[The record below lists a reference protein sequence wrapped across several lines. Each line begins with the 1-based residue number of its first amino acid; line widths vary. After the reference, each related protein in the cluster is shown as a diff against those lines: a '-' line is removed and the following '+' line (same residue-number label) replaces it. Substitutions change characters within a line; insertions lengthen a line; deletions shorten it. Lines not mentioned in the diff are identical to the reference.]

1 MSNSINKLH
10 KELNPYF
17 KSKQNPNW
25 KALVEAIGEMDDE
38 IGTLIEEVR
47 KQFFIQTAERPYIDR
62 IAANLNIQRPRVVGM
77 GDADFRKYVPIIAY
91 QPKQVKL
98 IFDKL
103 IDIFFFKEATTAFAQ
118 SIAPEYYLME
128 DGWELI
134 YEIDGINNEQIIFKS
149 EDFTN
154 ISAATAEEV
163 ASAINRQAR
172 FSFAI
177 AFDDRIE
184 KRKYVRIFTNTVGSK
199 GSIKINGGRANIAL
213 KFGGTL
219 IESGSGS
226 TTQWL
231 VNKIGSDTTFQWVG
245 GDSPGLSFVQVGDN
259 VVIDMPGNSGT
270 FSILSV
276 DISNNSFSFE
286 NIFSTPG
293 SFDQSLI
300 PNSYVSFIRPLKSIV
315 WNKSNRACVWEVSP
329 GEVVVEMPATPPVV
343 KRELKGSAHLN
354 GLVSEMIARPSDT
367 SITLSDASD
376 WPTAGVFVL
385 EPRETVDMHIL
396 TGSSDFNDSVAID
409 GRFDIKNMRYSYSS
423 KSGNS
428 LIGITP
434 SLPRKSEISEISIT
448 SISRTS
454 DVTSVSTTFP
464 HLLKIG
470 QSVAIIDTAD
480 SSFNGTFVV
489 SDIIDE
495 NSFNYVNYGL
505 NATTTGGY
513 IRSEFIGLAE
523 SGSKVYLT
531 TAKVNTGVFGP
542 YVWDASSAFVLSS
555 YTGVT
560 ITDIKAGNIL
570 LNIQVQTP
578 NNIPFEQGFLI
589 FDYGLETQEG
599 PVRYLY
605 KASDSVISIDPSYVF
620 KFDHAPGSSITA
632 IRRKGGHVLSG
643 IGTEYPFY
651 ISDPSAAR
659 LILQDLVASIKSVGV
674 FLKFIVRY
682 PELYYATI
690 DTYQVGIDP
699 G

>member
-25 KALVEAIGEMDDE
+25 KALVEAIGEMDDD

-62 IAANLNIQRPRVVGM
+62 IAANINIQRPRVVGM
-77 GDADFRKYVPIIAY
+77 SDADFRKYVPIIAY

-103 IDIFFFKEATTAFAQ
+103 VDIFFFKEATTAFAQ
-118 SIAPEYYLME
+118 SIAPESYSMK

-134 YEIDGINNEQIIFKS
+134 YEIDGINNEQITFKS

-154 ISAATAEEV
+154 ILSATAEEI
-163 ASAINRQAR
+163 ASAINRQAQY
-172 FSFAI
+172 SFAVV
-177 AFDDRIE
+177 FDDRIQ
-184 KRKYVRIFTNTVGSK
+184 KRKYVRIFTKTIGSK

-219 IESGSGS
+219 IDSGSEN
-226 TTQWL
+226 TAQWSIT
-231 VNKIGSDTTFQWVG
+231 KIGGNTTFQWVG
-245 GDSPGLSFVQVGDN
+245 GDSPGLNFVQAGDN

-276 DISNNSFSFE
+276 DISNNSFNFE

-293 SFDQSLI
+293 FFDQSLI
-300 PNSYVSFIRPLKSIV
+300 PNSHVSFIRPLKSIV
-315 WNKSNRACVWEVSP
+315 WNKNNRACVWEVSP

-354 GLVSEMIARPSDT
+354 GLVGEMTARSSDT
-367 SITLSDASD
+367 SMTLSDASD
-376 WPTAGVFVL
+376 WPTSGMFVL
-385 EPRETVDMHIL
+385 EPRQTIDMHIL
-396 TGSSDFNDSVAID
+396 TDNSDFNDSVAID
-409 GRFDIKNMRYSYSS
+409 GRFDVKNMRYSYSS

-428 LIGITP
+428 LIGINP
-434 SLPRKSEISEISIT
+434 PLPRKSEISEILIT
-448 SISRTS
+448 SASRFS
-454 DVTSVSTTFP
+454 DVTSILTAAP
-464 HLLKIG
+464 HFLKIG

-489 SDIIDE
+489 SDIISE
-495 NSFNYVNYGL
+495 NSFSYVNYGL
-505 NATTTGGY
+505 NATTAGGY
-513 IRSEFIGLAE
+513 IRSEFIGLAD

-531 TAKVNTGVFGP
+531 TAKVNTGIFGP
-542 YVWDASSAFVLSS
+542 YVWDTSSEFVLSS

-570 LNIQVQTP
+570 LNVQVQTP

-620 KFDHAPGSSITA
+620 KFDHASGSSITA
-632 IRRKGGHVLSG
+632 IRRKGNHVLSG

-651 ISDPSAAR
+651 VSDPSAAR
-659 LILQDLVASIKSVGV
+659 LILQDLIASIKSVGV

-690 DTYQVGIDP
+690 DTYQIGIDP